1 MVRERGGDA
10 SSRMTAYEY
19 ESSSDESFWTMRTI
33 SVPST
38 VSIWLGWRAQ
48 LCGGRTPG
56 ALGYRWVSHARRV
69 WTPRM
74 KATASSH
81 LLHRLHSH
89 ASLPMKRSR
98 NRPAFSR
105 REPWTSTVAVM
116 RCSVCGS
123 GKTARRRV
131 LAHVQ
136 LCRAQLCRLPPRH
149 PRRSSSS
156 TRTKTSMSSCVQC
169 PPGGRGR

>member
-1 MVRERGGDA
+1 LVRERGGDA
-10 SSRMTAYEY
+10 SLRTTAYE
-19 ESSSDESFWTMRTI
+19 SWDESWTI

-48 LCGGRTPG
+48 LCGGRTTRG

-81 LLHRLHSH
+81 LLHRLYSH

-116 RCSVCGS
+116 HCSVCGS

-136 LCRAQLCRLPPRH
+136 LCRAQLCRHPPRH

-156 TRTKTSMSSCVQC
+156 TRTKTSMRSCSLQC

>member
-10 SSRMTAYEY
+10 SLRTTAYE
-19 ESSSDESFWTMRTI
+19 SWDESWTI

-48 LCGGRTPG
+48 LCGGRTTRG

-81 LLHRLHSH
+81 LLHRLYSH

-116 RCSVCGS
+116 HCSVCGS
-123 GKTARRRV
+123 VKTARRRV
-131 LAHVQ
+131 VAHVQ
-136 LCRAQLCRLPPRH
+136 LCRALAVRCSPSSWTL
-149 PRRSSSS
+149 RRGSSSS
-156 TRTKTSMSSCVQC
+156 LSRTKKTSMRSCVPC

>member
-1 MVRERGGDA
+1 MVREYGGDA
-10 SSRMTAYEY
+10 SSRMTAYE
-19 ESSSDESFWTMRTI
+19 SSSDESFWTI
-33 SVPST
+33 SVPSS
-38 VSIWLGWRAQ
+38 VSIWLGLRAQ
-48 LCGGRTPG
+48 LCGGRTTPG
-56 ALGYRWVSHARRV
+56 ALGCRWVSHARRV

-116 RCSVCGS
+116 HCSVCGS

-136 LCRAQLCRLPPRH
+136 LCRAQLCRHPPRH

-156 TRTKTSMSSCVQC
+156 TRTKTSMRSCSLQC